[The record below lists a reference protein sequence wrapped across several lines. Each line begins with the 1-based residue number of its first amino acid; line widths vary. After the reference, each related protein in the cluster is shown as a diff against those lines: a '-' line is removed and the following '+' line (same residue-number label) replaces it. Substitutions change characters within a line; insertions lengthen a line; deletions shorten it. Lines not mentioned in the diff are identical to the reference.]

1 MGQINDKFA
10 LRARALTWMLFGF
23 WGGPSSH
30 WTHQW
35 RHLASEISRTK
46 WICGGGRVSH
56 GTNTMNTSPFHVASL
71 FERWE
76 RDQPTSSLSPAHTA
90 TSLRDKCLVVCW
102 VRMAGHT
109 CPLITIARCA
119 PLHCSGGPWILNRFA
134 EHHANYF
141 WRCAP
146 CSSRRRQSNRCLGFH
161 TWEKRETKKV
171 NLSICSGC
179 SVRHEEILD
188 APCLKLVFFAADVV
202 VCVRKMRH
210 LISYLF

>member
-1 MGQINDKFA
+1 MINLHCAPWPECCLGFEAAQAVTEHTSDVTWRQRSLEPSEFVA
-10 LRARALTWMLFGF
+10 AGAWVMARTRWTRHRFTLRHCLRD
-23 WGGPSSH
+23 
-30 WTHQW
+30 
-35 RHLASEISRTK
+35 
-46 WICGGGRVSH
+46 
-56 GTNTMNTSPFHVASL
+56 
-71 FERWE
+71 E

-146 CSSRRRQSNRCLGFH
+146 CSSRRRQSNRCLGFR

-179 SVRHEEILD
+179 SVRHEEIVD
-188 APCLKLVFFAADVV
+188 APCLKLVFF
-202 VCVRKMRH
+202 CRWCCCMRQ
-210 LISYLF
+210 